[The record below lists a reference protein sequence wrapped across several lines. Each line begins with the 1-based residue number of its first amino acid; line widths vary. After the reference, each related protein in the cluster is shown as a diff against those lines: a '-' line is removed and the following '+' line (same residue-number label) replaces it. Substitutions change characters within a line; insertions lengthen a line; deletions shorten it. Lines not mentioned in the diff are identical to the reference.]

1 MRRYAAELGPLPK
14 GAVALDASFDAP
26 RARHVAQLAALA
38 LAKGEVPPLAELAPL
53 YVRDSDAQL
62 PKTPLLL

>member
-1 MRRYAAELGPLPK
+1 MLPER
-14 GAVALDASFDAP
+14 ATLLDAAFDAP
-26 RARHVAQLAALA
+26 RARHVARLAALT

-62 PKTPLLL
+62 PKTPLRL